1 MEKLV
6 SVAIVNWNG
15 EKYLY
20 KCIKSLLEQNYKS
33 IEVIIIDNDST
44 DNSVK
49 IIEDNFKEDVI
60 LHLPFP
66 VIKSFLPN
74 LCCFS
79 RRITSAP
86 LSAAV
91 AAAII
96 PAGPPPITTTFF
108 K

>member
-20 KCIKSLLEQNYKS
+20 KCIKSLLEQNYKN

-49 IIEDNFKEDVI
+49 IIEDNFKDNVI
-60 LHLPFP
+60 LFILF
-66 VIKSFLPN
+66 
-74 LCCFS
+74 
-79 RRITSAP
+79 
-86 LSAAV
+86 
-91 AAAII
+91 
-96 PAGPPPITTTFF
+96 
-108 K
+108 